1 MLASLTRKPS
11 YYTFVMYV
19 NSVLYWI
26 QLIFLCTWIFYAYA
40 HELLLYTPSS
50 SSPPYAHTHTTHEQL
65 SARVLTLQ
73 EQGELDISVGGLDT
87 SGGNLEDKSTE
98 QLWEIIR

>member
-1 MLASLTRKPS
+1 MHIHIDYCYNISP
-11 YYTFVMYV
+11 
-19 NSVLYWI
+19 
-26 QLIFLCTWIFYAYA
+26 
-40 HELLLYTPSS
+40 LL
-50 SSPPYAHTHTTHEQL
+50 PPYAHTTHEQL

>member
-1 MLASLTRKPS
+1 MHIGCCYMPPP
-11 YYTFVMYV
+11 
-19 NSVLYWI
+19 
-26 QLIFLCTWIFYAYA
+26 LIC
-40 HELLLYTPSS
+40 
-50 SSPPYAHTHTTHEQL
+50 TTHEQL

-73 EQGELDISVGGLDT
+73 EQGGLDTSVGSLDT